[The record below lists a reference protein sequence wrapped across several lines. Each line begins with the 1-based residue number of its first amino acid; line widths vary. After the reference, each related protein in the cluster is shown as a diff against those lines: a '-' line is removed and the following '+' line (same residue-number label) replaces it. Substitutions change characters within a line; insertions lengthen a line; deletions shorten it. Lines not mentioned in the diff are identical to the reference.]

1 MSDLH
6 RFQVTDDFWNK
17 VMENPIVLVM
27 VITTYV
33 FSAIGLVI
41 AQYKDKKDKELVGN
55 GVKASNFYQN
65 ILMHC
70 CSYFL

>member
-27 VITTYV
+27 VLTTYV

-70 CSYFL
+70 YSYFL